1 MKYADLHIHSSFSDG
16 CLSPEEIVKE
26 AKDKGIEYI
35 SITDHDTI
43 LSQYIIKQNIHGIKI
58 IPGVE
63 FSSEYKGTE
72 IHILGYYIDIE
83 NESLKELVKLL
94 QELRIARSKE
104 IVKKLKENNIFIN
117 IDDLLAENNHV
128 IGRGNIAC
136 ELIKKGYVKTY
147 KEAFNKYLM
156 KGRLAYVD
164 GFKIDYKKIL
174 KVIKDSKGISVLAH
188 PGKIYRNIQIESVIK
203 DMKVYGL
210 NGIEVYHSAHTKE
223 QINYLYN
230 LSKKHKLIITGGS
243 DFHSMNS
250 NSSLLGSQGI
260 NKLLME
266 KLINYK
272 LKQ

>member
-26 AKDKGIEYI
+26 AKDKGMKYI

-43 LSQYIIKQNIHGIKI
+43 SSQYITRQNIYDINI

-72 IHILGYYIDIE
+72 IHILGYYIDVE
-83 NESLKELVKLL
+83 SKSLKELVEVL
-94 QELRIARSKE
+94 QQLRLARSRLIIE
-104 IVKKLKENNIFIN
+104 KLKENNIFIN
-117 IDDLLAENNHV
+117 LDDLLDESNHV
-128 IGRGNIAC
+128 IGRGNIAS

-156 KGRLAYVD
+156 KGRSAYVE
-164 GFKIDYKKIL
+164 GYKIDYKKIL
-174 KVIKDSKGISVLAH
+174 EVIKDSKGISVLAH
-188 PGKIYRNIQIESVIK
+188 PGKMFRSIQIESVIK
-203 DMKVYGL
+203 DMKGYGL
-210 NGIEVYHSAHTKE
+210 KGIEVYHPAHTKE

-243 DFHSMNS
+243 DFHTMNS
-250 NSSLLGSQGI
+250 NNSLLGSQGL

>member
-26 AKDKGIEYI
+26 AKDKGIKYI

-43 LSQYIIKQNIHGIKI
+43 SSQYITKQNIYGINI

-72 IHILGYYIDIE
+72 IHILGYYIDVE
-83 NESLKELVKLL
+83 NESIKELVELL
-94 QELRIARSKE
+94 QQLRLARSRQ
-104 IVKKLKENNIFIN
+104 IIKKLKDNDIFISM
-117 IDDLLAENNHV
+117 DDLLNQGNHV
-128 IGRGNIAC
+128 IGRGNIAS

-156 KGRLAYVD
+156 KGRLAYVE
-164 GFKIDYKKIL
+164 GYKIDYKRIL
-174 KVIKDSKGISVLAH
+174 KAIKDSNGISVLAH
-188 PGKIYRNIQIESVIK
+188 PGKMYRSIQIESVIK
-203 DMKVYGL
+203 DMKGYGL
-210 NGIEVYHSAHTKE
+210 KGIEVYHSAHTKE
-223 QINYLYN
+223 QTNYLYN

-243 DFHSMNS
+243 DFHTMNS
-250 NSSLLGSQGI
+250 NSSVLGSQGL

>member
-164 GFKIDYKKIL
+164 GFKIYYKKIL